1 MFKRTEINLFASNKP
16 LKKLVLLL
24 LLCPLL
30 SWGQA
35 RKYSNAFLEIGIDA
49 RAMAMSN
56 AVIASTSDIS
66 SAYWNPAGLVGIEK
80 DWQAAAMH
88 AEYFAS
94 IAQYDYAA
102 YAQNIDENSTAAISF
117 IRFGVDDI
125 LNTTDL
131 IDQDGNVDYDRIT
144 RFSAADYAL
153 IGSYARRSASI
164 ENLSYGA
171 NFKIVYRQIGDFANS
186 IGFGFDAGLQYKM
199 GKWQLGASFKDIT
212 TTFNAWTINEEAF
225 GESLEITNSDLP
237 TENLELTIPR
247 ILIGLGR
254 SFQLNEKYSLHSEM
268 SADFT
273 FGGKENTLVSSE
285 ITNINP
291 NLGLEL
297 GYLNFVF
304 LRTGFGNIKR
314 LRSFTNETNFTL
326 QPNLGIGF
334 LYRGISID
342 YALTD
347 IGSASGT
354 LYSNIFSIKFNFE
367 DFKKS

>member
-1 MFKRTEINLFASNKP
+1 MTEINLFASNIP

-24 LLCPLL
+24 LLSPLISL
-30 SWGQA
+30 SQG

-56 AVIASTSDIS
+56 AVIASTNDIS
-66 SAYWNPAGLVGIEK
+66 AAYWNPAGLVGIT
-80 DWQAAAMH
+80 DGWQAAAMH

-102 YAQNIDENSTAAISF
+102 YGRNIDEYSSAAISF

-131 IDQDGNVDYDRIT
+131 IDQNGNVDYDRIT

-153 IGSYARRSASI
+153 IGSYARKSKKI
-164 ENLSYGA
+164 KNFNYGA
-171 NFKIVYRQIGDFANS
+171 NFKIVYRQIGEFANS
-186 IGFGFDAGLQYKM
+186 IGFGFDAGLQYKI

-247 ILIGLGR
+247 MLLGVAR
-254 SFQLNEKYSLHSEM
+254 AFNINEKYRLHSEL

-273 FGGKENTLVSSE
+273 FGGKENTLVSSSFA
-285 ITNINP
+285 NINP

-304 LRTGFGNIKR
+304 LRTGFGNVKR
-314 LRSFTNETNFTL
+314 LSSFTNEQSFSL

-354 LYSNIFSIKFNFE
+354 LYSNIFSLKFNFD